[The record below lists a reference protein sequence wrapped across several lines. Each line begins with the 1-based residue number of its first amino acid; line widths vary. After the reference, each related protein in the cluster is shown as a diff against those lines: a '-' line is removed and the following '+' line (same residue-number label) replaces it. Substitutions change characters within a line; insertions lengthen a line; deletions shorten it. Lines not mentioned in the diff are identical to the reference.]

1 MLKVEALRDELVK
14 VSQEVGK
21 HKEVAEKAG
30 ISVAYLA
37 QIRQGKNA
45 KTEKDSETGAKRI
58 IWISDHTSSISL
70 LTSLSMIIINYTR
83 CLNLNHYLANSAP
96 TCELQMSFTHFRK
109 GKSL

>member
-30 ISVAYLA
+30 ISVVYLA

-45 KTEKDSETGAKRI
+45 KTEKKENKNLLKLL
-58 IWISDHTSSISL
+58 ISIYRSIGKDK
-70 LTSLSMIIINYTR
+70 
-83 CLNLNHYLANSAP
+83 LNALKQVLN
-96 TCELQMSFTHFRK
+96 
-109 GKSL
+109 